1 MKMRWQTLRKWIWS
15 LNSPYQNFVIWKFSW
30 KFEKK
35 ISLII
40 WLFNFDYLPDGD
52 EEKVD
57 AKNENE
63 DEKYWKNELDFWIFH
78 IKIRF
83 YGNCHENLRKKNWL
97 IFKVIF
103 D

>member
-57 AKNENE
+57 AKNEDE

-83 YGNCHENLRKKNWL
+83 YGNCHKNLRKKNWL